1 MDLDHD
7 RLTELFSALGAHLA
21 KARVPISII
30 VVGGANL
37 AVRGL
42 IDRTTEDVDVIAR
55 MEDADGERR
64 IAPAEPF
71 PPEFIAAVERVAR
84 DFGLPPD
91 WLNAVVGRQWQAG
104 FPPGFEEGIRWSRYG
119 ALKVGLVSKPT
130 LIALKF
136 FAAIDQGIT
145 SVHWQDLLA
154 LRPTE
159 DEIERAVEWVRSQD
173 AGAEFQHFVDQ
184 AREQLRRDLAKG

>member
-1 MDLDHD
+1 MDLDD
-7 RLTELFSALGAHLA
+7 RRLNDLFSALGAHLA
-21 KARVPISII
+21 EAGVPVCII

-42 IDRTTEDVDVIAR
+42 VDRTTRDVDVIAR
-55 MEDADGERR
+55 MEDVDGERR
-64 IAPAEPF
+64 IVRAEPF

-84 DFGLPPD
+84 DFGLPPN

-104 FPPGFEEGIRWSRYG
+104 FPPGFEEGIRWSSHG
-119 ALKVGLVSKPT
+119 ALTVGLVSEPT

-136 FAAIDQGIT
+136 FAAIDQGMK
-145 SVHWQDLLA
+145 SVHWQDLMA

-159 DEIERAVEWVRSQD
+159 DEIERAVDWVRSQD
-173 AGAEFQHFVDQ
+173 AGADFQHFVDQ
-184 AREQLRRDLAKG
+184 AREQLRRDLAQG